1 MLSLIWEN
9 IFVKKGT
16 REMTF
21 AVFYGLYPR
30 KMARKDAEKAWKSMT
45 TDEQEKAIEALP
57 QHLKY
62 WKIKETAKDYI
73 PYPASWLRA
82 GRYEDELDIEPIQN
96 KKPELPFYAT
106 EELTLKKAQEV
117 GITPYAGEG
126 WQQLRARISQRIK
139 QLEEQL

>member
-1 MLSLIWEN
+1 
-9 IFVKKGT
+9 
-16 REMTF
+16 MTF

-30 KMARKDAEKAWKSMT
+30 KMARKDAEKAWRSMT
-45 TDEQEKAIEALP
+45 VDEQEKAIEALP

-82 GRYEDELDIEPIQN
+82 GRYDDELDIEPL

-106 EELTLKKAQEV
+106 EELTMRKAQEIGV
-117 GITPYAGEG
+117 TPYAGEG
-126 WQQLRARISQRIK
+126 WQALRSRISQKIK

>member
-1 MLSLIWEN
+1 
-9 IFVKKGT
+9 
-16 REMTF
+16 MTF

-30 KMARKDAEKAWKSMT
+30 KMARKDAEKAWRSMT
-45 TDEQEKAIEALP
+45 ADEQLKAIEALP

-82 GRYEDELDIEPIQN
+82 GRYDDELDIEPL

-106 EELTLKKAQEV
+106 EELTIKKAQEV

-126 WQQLRARISQRIK
+126 WQALRSRISQKIK
-139 QLEEQL
+139 QVET

>member
-1 MLSLIWEN
+1 
-9 IFVKKGT
+9 
-16 REMTF
+16 MTF

-30 KMARKDAEKAWKSMT
+30 KMARKDAEKAWRSMT
-45 TDEQEKAIEALP
+45 VDEQEKAIEALP
-57 QHLKY
+57 SHLKY

-82 GRYEDELDIEPIQN
+82 GRYDDELDIEPL

-106 EELTLKKAQEV
+106 EELTMRKAQEIGV
-117 GITPYAGEG
+117 TPYAGEG
-126 WQQLRARISQRIK
+126 WQALRSRISQKIK

>member
-1 MLSLIWEN
+1 MS
-9 IFVKKGT
+9 
-16 REMTF
+16 
-21 AVFYGLYPR
+21 A
-30 KMARKDAEKAWKSMT
+30 
-45 TDEQEKAIEALP
+45 DEQEKAIEALP

-82 GRYEDELDIEPIQN
+82 GRYDDELDIEPL

-117 GITPYAGEG
+117 GVTPYAGEG
-126 WQQLRARISQRIK
+126 WQALRSRISQRIK

>member
-1 MLSLIWEN
+1 
-9 IFVKKGT
+9 
-16 REMTF
+16 MTF

-30 KMARKDAEKAWKSMT
+30 KMARKDAEKAWRSMT
-45 TDEQEKAIEALP
+45 VDEQLKAIEALP

-82 GRYEDELDIEPIQN
+82 GRYDDELDIEPL

-106 EELTLKKAQEV
+106 EELTIKKAQEI

-126 WQQLRARISQRIK
+126 WQALRSRISQKIK
-139 QLEEQL
+139 QIEA

>member
-1 MLSLIWEN
+1 
-9 IFVKKGT
+9 
-16 REMTF
+16 MTF
-21 AVFYGLYPR
+21 AIFYGLYPR

-45 TDEQEKAIEALP
+45 IEEQEKAIEALP

-62 WKIKETAKDYI
+62 WKIKETVKDYI

>member
-1 MLSLIWEN
+1 
-9 IFVKKGT
+9 
-16 REMTF
+16 MTF
-21 AVFYGLYPR
+21 AVFYSLYPR
-30 KMARKDAEKAWKSMT
+30 KMARKDAEKAWRSMT
-45 TDEQEKAIEALP
+45 PDEQEKAIEALP
-57 QHLKY
+57 NHLKY

-82 GRYEDELDIEPIQN
+82 GRYDDELDIEPL

-117 GITPYAGEG
+117 GVTPYAGEG
-126 WQQLRARISQRIK
+126 WQALRSRISQKIK